1 MPVYQGHNSC
11 YAIHEGIYVRRLR
24 RKGIDTIAEA
34 AGILYLIVRDYRR
47 HRTYEQRTCREIEM
61 NRELFE
67 KRVNYVYTLAR
78 RWKAGPRELAKIKRL
93 VRFVLKHKRLPKDPK
108 IKKLVKK
115 AVAKVKQ

>member
-24 RKGIDTIAEA
+24 RKGIDTVAEA

-67 KRVNYVYTLAR
+67 KRVNFVYYLAK
-78 RWKAGPRELAKIKRL
+78 RWKAGPKELARIKRL
-93 VRFVLKHKRLPKDPK
+93 VNFVLKHKRLPKNDNLN
-108 IKKLVKK
+108 KLVKK
-115 AVAKVKQ
+115 AIARVR

>member
-24 RKGIDTIAEA
+24 RKGIDTVAEA

-47 HRTYEQRTCREIEM
+47 HRTYEQRTCREIPM
-61 NRELFE
+61 DKELFE

-93 VRFVLKHKRLPKDPK
+93 VKFVLENKRLPKNK
-108 IKKLVKK
+108 NIRKLVKK
-115 AVAKVKQ
+115 AITRIR